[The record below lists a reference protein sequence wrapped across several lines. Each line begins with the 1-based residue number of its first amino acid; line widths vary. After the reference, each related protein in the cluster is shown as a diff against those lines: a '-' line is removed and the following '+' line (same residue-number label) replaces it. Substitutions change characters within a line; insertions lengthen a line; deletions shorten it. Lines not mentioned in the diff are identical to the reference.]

1 MPDLKLRALAARLVS
16 EEAKELEIGVSL
28 LWYLTHSDAD
38 FFISAKEISDH
49 MQDLG
54 IRSGVNSSRL
64 KSNLAK
70 HPDVVRGRA
79 AGTFRIKTGRSVPY
93 ETKYGDLRSPERI
106 PVPDNFLPSSIS
118 LGGRKH
124 LDSLRREINGTYEFG
139 LYNSCAVMCRRL
151 MECLL
156 IEAFDFSGNKAAIT
170 GGDGNIVGLNDILA
184 KAKSGSHVKL
194 SRNAPRVVDRVKES
208 GDAAAHSR
216 HYITSQ
222 RDIEDL
228 NPGFRQLI
236 SELASL
242 ANLQK

>member
-1 MPDLKLRALAARLVS
+1 MPDVKLRALAERLVS

-28 LWYLTHSDAD
+28 LWFLTHAD
-38 FFISAKEISDH
+38 PALVVSAKEIGDH

-70 HPDVVRGRA
+70 HPDVVKGRS
-79 AGTFRIKTGRSVPY
+79 AGTFRIKTGKSAPY
-93 ETKYGDLRSPERI
+93 EAKYADLRSPELI
-106 PVPDNFLPSSIS
+106 PVPDNFLPVSIS

-124 LDSLRREINGTYEFG
+124 FEALRREINGAFEFG
-139 LYNSCAVMCRRL
+139 FYNSCAVMCRRL

-156 IEAFDFSGNKAAIT
+156 IEAFDVSGNKTAIS
-170 GGDGNIVGLNDILA
+170 GGDGNLLGLNDILA
-184 KAKSGSHVKL
+184 KAKAGSHVKL
-194 SRNAPRVVDRVKES
+194 SRSAPRVADKVKDS

-216 HYITSQ
+216 HYITSR

-236 SELASL
+236 SELAAL
-242 ANLQK
+242 ARL

>member
-1 MPDLKLRALAARLVS
+1 VPDLKLRALAERLVS

-28 LWYLTHSDAD
+28 LWFLTHAD
-38 FFISAKEISDH
+38 PLVVVSAKEICDH

-64 KSNLAK
+64 KSNLSK
-70 HPDVVRGRA
+70 HPDVVKGRI
-79 AGTFRIKTGRSVPY
+79 AGTFRIKTGKSAPY
-93 ETKYGDLRSPERI
+93 DSKYADLRSPELTPI
-106 PVPDNFLPSSIS
+106 PDNFLPASIS

-124 LDSLRREINGTYEFG
+124 LESLRREINGGFEFG

-156 IEAFDFSGNKAAIT
+156 IEAFDVAGHKSAII
-170 GGDGNIVGLNDILA
+170 GGDGNLLGLNDILA
-184 KAKSGSHVKL
+184 KAKAGSSIKL
-194 SRNAPRVVDRVKES
+194 SRSAPRVADKVKDS

-216 HYITSQ
+216 HYVTSR
-222 RDIEDL
+222 RDIDDL

-242 ANLQK
+242 AKL

>member
-1 MPDLKLRALAARLVS
+1 VSDTKLRALAARLVS

-28 LWYLTHSDAD
+28 LWFLTHAD
-38 FFISAKEISDH
+38 PSLVLSAKEIGDQ

-54 IRSGVNSSRL
+54 IRSGVNISRL

-70 HPDVVRGRA
+70 HADVVRGRG
-79 AGTFRIKTGRSVPY
+79 AGTFRIKAGKSAPY
-93 ETKYGDLRSPERI
+93 ESKYGDLRSPQLI
-106 PVPDNFLPSSIS
+106 SVPDHFLPNSVS

-124 LDSLRREINGTYEFG
+124 LESIRREINGCYEFG
-139 LYNSCAVMCRRL
+139 FYNSCAVMCRRL

-156 IEAFDFSGNKAAIT
+156 IEVFDASGEKAAIT

-184 KAKSGSHVKL
+184 KAKAGSHVKL
-194 SRNAPRVVDRVKES
+194 SRNAPRVADRVKDS

-216 HYITSQ
+216 HYVTSQ

-236 SELASL
+236 SELSSL
-242 ANLQK
+242 AKL

>member
-1 MPDLKLRALAARLVS
+1 VPDIKLRALAGRLVK

-28 LWYLTHSDAD
+28 LWFLTHAD
-38 FFISAKEISDH
+38 PQLTLTARDICEH

-54 IRSGVNSSRL
+54 IRSGVNASRL

-70 HPDVVRGRA
+70 HPDVVRGR
-79 AGTFRIKTGRSVPY
+79 TPHSFRIKAGKSSPY
-93 ETKYGDLRSPERI
+93 EAKYGDLRSLDSIE
-106 PVPDNFLPSSIS
+106 VPDNFLPSSVS

-124 LDSLRREINGTYEFG
+124 LEAIRREINGSYEFG
-139 LYNSCAVMCRRL
+139 LFNSCAVMCRRL

-156 IEAFDFSGNKAAIT
+156 IEAFFATGNQAAIT
-170 GGDGNIVGLNDILA
+170 GIDGNLLSLNDLLA
-184 KAKSGSHVKL
+184 KAKSGAHIKL
-194 SRNAPRVVDRVKES
+194 SRNAPRIAERVKET
-208 GDAAAHSR
+208 GDPAAHSR

-236 SELASL
+236 AELSAL
-242 ANLQK
+242 AGL